1 MRRKSLVFL
10 LCCMFAMSSLAA
22 GQRYTITD
30 LGPLEPTG
38 INSWAQVIGNYNG
51 RAYTWTKWGG
61 FRNLGLLPG
70 GTFSQATAINDRGWV
85 VGTGNGPGIV
95 ISPFPGRSNEQCN
108 DLTQPFL
115 WTPSQGMLALGA
127 VAVSSS
133 LSSWCGLPFHGSGLN
148 DSGQVVGYNDDMGT
162 TYQDAFIWTRS
173 AGMTLLGPNY
183 PPSMTHDIN
192 MKGEIAG
199 EACTNSIEIGHA
211 STWKDDTRTDLGT
224 LDAGANT
231 TEELWA
237 SGADGVDNVG
247 RVVGWS
253 STLPVYI
260 AYQGYQTVP
269 VHAVIW
275 NSSGVIR
282 DLGTLGGDTSSAAY
296 KINLFGLVIGSSG
309 NFDWAMWQPHG
320 APFEVPGRPFFWSER
335 TGMQE
340 LNTLIPQ
347 NSGWLLKTTTD
358 INVWGQIVGSGTR
371 NGHRHGFLLTPLNPF
386 QVF

>member
-1 MRRKSLVFL
+1 
-10 LCCMFAMSSLAA
+10 
-22 GQRYTITD
+22 
-30 LGPLEPTG
+30 
-38 INSWAQVIGNYNG
+38 
-51 RAYTWTKWGG
+51 
-61 FRNLGLLPG
+61 
-70 GTFSQATAINDRGWV
+70 
-85 VGTGNGPGIV
+85 
-95 ISPFPGRSNEQCN
+95 
-108 DLTQPFL
+108 
-115 WTPSQGMLALGA
+115 
-127 VAVSSS
+127 
-133 LSSWCGLPFHGSGLN
+133 
-148 DSGQVVGYNDDMGT
+148 
-162 TYQDAFIWTRS
+162 
-173 AGMTLLGPNY
+173 
-183 PPSMTHDIN
+183 
-192 MKGEIAG
+192 MKGKIAG
-199 EACTNSIEIGHA
+199 EACINSIEIGHA

-231 TEELWA
+231 TEDLWA

-275 NSSGVIR
+275 NSSGLIR

-320 APFEVPGRPFFWSER
+320 APFEVPGRPFLWSER
-335 TGMQE
+335 TGMQN

-347 NSGWLLKTTTD
+347 SSGWLLKTTTD

-386 QVF
+386 HVF